1 MNKHVLS
8 HALSVHKDSVSVDVR
23 FDPSQQLVSW
33 LVCSLLT
40 WIRSNGSGVMY
51 ALRFQVTLVCMYV
64 LIVQHSLYVYTAVQG
79 KLAVDEST
87 QVDLL
92 TADGEYLY
100 TAAAAALTVCTALL

>member
-1 MNKHVLS
+1 MCS
-8 HALSVHKDSVSVDVR
+8 DS
-23 FDPSQQLVSW
+23 
-33 LVCSLLT
+33 
-40 WIRSNGSGVMY
+40 
-51 ALRFQVTLVCMYV
+51 AA
-64 LIVQHSLYVYTAVQG
+64 LIVCLYTAAAQA

>member
-1 MNKHVLS
+1 MWEE
-8 HALSVHKDSVSVDVR
+8 
-23 FDPSQQLVSW
+23 LV
-33 LVCSLLT
+33 
-40 WIRSNGSGVMY
+40 WI
-51 ALRFQVTLVCMYV
+51 A
-64 LIVQHSLYVYTAVQG
+64 QHSLYVYTAVQA

>member
-1 MNKHVLS
+1 MAVFTVDIRA
-8 HALSVHKDSVSVDVR
+8 ALFHCMSI
-23 FDPSQQLVSW
+23 QLY
-33 LVCSLLT
+33 
-40 WIRSNGSGVMY
+40 R
-51 ALRFQVTLVCMYV
+51 A
-64 LIVQHSLYVYTAVQG
+64 